1 MISKTVLLSLFAYLS
16 GSLPWGVILTRL
28 FTDVDVRSEGSKNI
42 GANNVFRLAG
52 KRLGVLTLSGDLL
65 KGALPVFVAM
75 LWLDVSDW
83 KGEVLLCLV
92 ALSAFAGHLFSIFLG
107 FRGGKGV
114 ATAAG
119 GFLALSP
126 LSFLVCFLVYVLV
139 VCWTG
144 YSSAGSLSAAAVLPG
159 AVWLATHSVPI
170 LLCALV
176 MAVAIYVRHEDNI
189 RRLIK
194 RTEYSPL
201 RREK

>member
-1 MISKTVLLSLFAYLS
+1 MISKTILLLLFAYFC
-16 GSLPWGVILTRL
+16 GSLPWGVIFTRL
-28 FTDVDVRSEGSKNI
+28 FSAVDVRAEGSKNI
-42 GANNVFRLAG
+42 GANNVYRLAG
-52 KRLGVLTLSGDLL
+52 KKLGLLTLSGDLL
-65 KGALPVFVAM
+65 KGAVPVIVAT
-75 LWLDVSDW
+75 LWLDASGW
-83 KGEVLLCLV
+83 KGEVLVCLV

-126 LSFLVCFLVYVLV
+126 MSLLVCFLVYVLV

-144 YSSAGSLSAAAVLPG
+144 YSSAGSLSASAVLPG
-159 AVWLATHSVPI
+159 AVWLATHSIPL

-176 MAVAIYVRHEDNI
+176 MAVAIYVRHADNI
-189 RRLIK
+189 KRLIK

-201 RREK
+201 RRER